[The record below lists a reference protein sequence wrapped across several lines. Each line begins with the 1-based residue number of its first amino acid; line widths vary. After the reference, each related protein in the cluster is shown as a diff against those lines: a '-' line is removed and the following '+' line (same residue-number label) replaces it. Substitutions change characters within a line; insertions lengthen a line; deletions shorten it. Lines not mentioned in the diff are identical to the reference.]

1 MAKNTRFTLFL
12 KKWAKIY
19 LKADM
24 SQWSDVFNALDG
36 EYADRARK
44 DAKFRLEYENSD
56 ELLSDLM
63 MKWVNY
69 YMNK

>member
-24 SQWSDVFNALDG
+24 SQWSDVLNALDA
-36 EYADRARK
+36 EYAHRSRK
-44 DAKFRLEYENSD
+44 DEKFRLEYEKSD
-56 ELLSDLM
+56 EFLSDLM
-63 MKWVNY
+63 MKWVNH